1 MTGIIDADTHI
12 AESES
17 MWKLFDKDLYHRRPV
32 MLAAPD
38 DMLYRDFNVLWLIDG
53 NIFPK
58 ASGKGGFRI
67 ITPTASKREA
77 GRTDISLGCREI
89 TDVDARLADMDK
101 AGVAVQVIYPTL
113 FLIHVTRRRRLGDCT
128 VRRLQPIPR
137 ARVRQIER
145 AASLGGRA
153 TAAQCGPIHQTDAR
167 GQA

>member
-1 MTGIIDADTHI
+1 MTVIIDADSHM

-17 MWKLFDKDLYHRRPV
+17 MWKLFDKGLYHRRPV
-32 MLAAPD
+32 LLAAPD
-38 DMLYRDFNVLWLIDG
+38 DTLYRDFNVLWRIDG

-89 TDVDARLADMDK
+89 TDVEARLADMDN

-113 FLIHVTRRRRLGDCT
+113 FLIHITDDVE
-128 VRRLQPIPR
+128 LQV
-137 ARVRQIER
+137 ALCCAYNKYLAQSYDKSRVRVR
-145 AASLGGRA
+145 W
-153 TAAQCGPIHQTDAR
+153 
-167 GQA
+167 